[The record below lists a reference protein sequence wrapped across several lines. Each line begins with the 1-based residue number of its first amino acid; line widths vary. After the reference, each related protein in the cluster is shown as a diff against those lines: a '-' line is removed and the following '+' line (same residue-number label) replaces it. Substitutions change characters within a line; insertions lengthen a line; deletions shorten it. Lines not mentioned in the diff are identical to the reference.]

1 MAVAMDSLLEQ
12 DFIRVTEQAA
22 IAAAKTMGFGQRKYS
37 DQVAVEAMR
46 REMDTLPMDGRV
58 VIGEGER
65 DKAPMLFVGE
75 EVGALRGQDGVVR
88 VDIAVDPL
96 EGTNLCATG
105 SPDAIAVLA
114 AAERGGLLH
123 APDVY
128 MEKLVVGPTARGKI
142 HIDAPV
148 AENLRNIAGAFDR
161 RVSDLTVVVLNRPRH
176 EQLIADIRS
185 AGARIR
191 LISDGDLSAGISAAV
206 RGTGVHAVMGIGG
219 APEGVI
225 TAAAMRCLGGEIQA
239 RFKPNDS
246 DEEKK
251 EAQVERLGAL
261 GFHDLSRVYQ
271 TEDLAPGDE
280 ILFSCSGVTDGEL
293 LRGVRFFGGGS
304 RTSTLFM
311 SLSRKIIRFVDTI
324 HREQMTTPVRFL

>member
-1 MAVAMDSLLEQ
+1 MALDQMLEQ

-22 IAAAKTMGFGQRKYS
+22 IAAAKTMGFGDRRHS

-46 REMDTLPMDGRV
+46 KEMDLLPMDGRV

-65 DKAPMLFVGE
+65 DKAPMLYVGE
-75 EVGALRGQDGVVR
+75 ELGALRGKDGATG

-96 EGTNLCATG
+96 EGTNLCALG
-105 SPDAIAVLA
+105 SPDSIAVLA
-114 AAERGGLLH
+114 AAERGGLLY

-128 MEKLVVGPTARGKI
+128 MEKLVVGPTARGAV
-142 HIDAPV
+142 HIDAPP
-148 AENLRNIAGAFDR
+148 AENLRNIAAAFGR
-161 RVSDLTVVVLNRPRH
+161 KVSDLTIVVLDRPRH
-176 EQLIADIRS
+176 DQLIADIRT

-191 LISDGDLSAGISAAV
+191 LIPDGDLSAGISAAV

-239 RFKPNDS
+239 RLKATDAEQ
-246 DEEKK
+246 EERVK
-251 EAQVERLGAL
+251 AL
-261 GFHDLSRVYQ
+261 GFHDLSKIYK
-271 TEDLAPGDE
+271 TEDLAPGEE

-311 SLSRKIIRFVDTI
+311 SLSRKLIRFIDTI
-324 HREQMTTPVRFL
+324 HREQVTTPVRFL

>member
-1 MAVAMDSLLEQ
+1 MVLDHLLEQ

-22 IAAAKTMGFGQRKYS
+22 IAAAKTMGFGNRRHS

-46 REMDTLPMDGRV
+46 REMDSLPMKGRV

-65 DKAPMLFVGE
+65 DKAPMLYVGE
-75 EVGALRGQDGVVR
+75 ELGAMRGQAAAVE

-105 SPDAIAVLA
+105 APDSIAVLA

-123 APDVY
+123 APDIY
-128 MEKLVVGPTARGKI
+128 MEKIIVGPTARGSI
-142 HIDAPV
+142 QLDAPV
-148 AENLRNIAGAFDR
+148 AENLRNIAAAFGR
-161 RVSDLTVVVLNRPRH
+161 RVSDLTVVVLDRERH
-176 EQLIADIRS
+176 QQLIGDIRK

-191 LISDGDLSAGISAAV
+191 LIGDGDLSAGISAAV
-206 RGTGVHAVMGIGG
+206 RGTGVHAVFGIGG

-239 RFKPNDS
+239 RLKATN
-246 DEEKK
+246 EE
-251 EAQVERLGAL
+251 QQERARAFGID
-261 GFHDLSRVYQ
+261 DLNRIYR
-271 TEDLAPGDE
+271 TEDLAPGEE
-280 ILFSCSGVTDGEL
+280 ILFSSTGVTDGEL
-293 LRGVRFFGGGS
+293 LKGVRFFGGGS
-304 RTSTLFM
+304 RTTTLFM

-324 HREQMTTPVRFL
+324 HRDQVTTPVRFL

>member
-1 MAVAMDSLLEQ
+1 MALDHLLEQ
-12 DFIRVTEQAA
+12 EFIQVTEQAA
-22 IAAAKTMGFGQRKYS
+22 IASARTMGRGDRRHS

-46 REMDTLPMDGRV
+46 KEMDNLPMDGRI

-65 DKAPMLFVGE
+65 DKAPLLYTGE
-75 EVGALRGQDGVVR
+75 EVGKLRGQDGATA

-105 SPDAIAVLA
+105 APDAIAVLA
-114 AAERGGLLH
+114 ASERGGLLY

-128 MEKLVVGPTARGKI
+128 MDKIVVGPTARGSV

-148 AENLRNIAGAFDR
+148 AENLRNIAAAFGR
-161 RVSDLTVVVLNRPRH
+161 QVKDLTIVVLDRDRH
-176 EQLIADIRS
+176 QQLVEDIRQ

-191 LISDGDLSAGISAAV
+191 LIGDGDLSAGISAAV

-239 RFKPNDS
+239 RLKATND
-246 DEEKK
+246 EQAARLK
-251 EAQVERLGAL
+251 EL
-261 GFHDLSRVYQ
+261 GFEDVNKIYK
-271 TEDLAPGDE
+271 TEDLAPGEE
-280 ILFSCSGVTDGEL
+280 ILFSASGVTDGEL

-304 RTSTLFM
+304 RTTTLFM

-324 HREQMTTPVRFL
+324 HREQVTTPVRFI

>member
-1 MAVAMDSLLEQ
+1 
-12 DFIRVTEQAA
+12 
-22 IAAAKTMGFGQRKYS
+22 
-37 DQVAVEAMR
+37 
-46 REMDTLPMDGRV
+46 
-58 VIGEGER
+58 
-65 DKAPMLFVGE
+65 
-75 EVGALRGQDGVVR
+75 
-88 VDIAVDPL
+88 
-96 EGTNLCATG
+96 
-105 SPDAIAVLA
+105 
-114 AAERGGLLH
+114 
-123 APDVY
+123 
-128 MEKLVVGPTARGKI
+128 
-142 HIDAPV
+142 
-148 AENLRNIAGAFDR
+148 
-161 RVSDLTVVVLNRPRH
+161 VVLSRPRH
-176 EQLIADIRS
+176 EQLVADIRS

-251 EAQVERLGAL
+251 EAQEERLKAL
-261 GFHDLSRVYQ
+261 GFHDISKIYQ
-271 TEDLAPGDE
+271 TEDLAPGEE
-280 ILFSCSGVTDGEL
+280 ILFSSTGVTDGEL

-324 HREQMTTPVRFL
+324 HREQVTTPVRFL

>member
-1 MAVAMDSLLEQ
+1 MSLDSLLEQ
-12 DFIRVTEQAA
+12 EFIQVTEQAA
-22 IAAAKTMGFGQRKYS
+22 IASARTMGRGDRRHS

-46 REMDTLPMDGRV
+46 KEMDNLPMDGRI

-65 DKAPMLFVGE
+65 DKAPLLYTGE
-75 EVGALRGQDGVVR
+75 EVGKLRGQNGATA

-105 SPDAIAVLA
+105 APDAIAVLA
-114 AAERGGLLH
+114 ASERGGLLY

-128 MEKLVVGPTARGKI
+128 MDKIVVGPTARGTV

-148 AENLRNIAGAFDR
+148 AENLRNIAAAFGR
-161 RVSDLTVVVLNRPRH
+161 QVKDLTIVVLDRDRH
-176 EQLIADIRS
+176 KQLVEDIRQ

-191 LISDGDLSAGISAAV
+191 LIGDGDLSAGISAAV

-239 RFKPNDS
+239 RLKATN
-246 DEEKK
+246 EEQAARLK
-251 EAQVERLGAL
+251 EL
-261 GFHDLSRVYQ
+261 GFQDVNKIYK
-271 TEDLAPGDE
+271 TEDLAPGEE
-280 ILFSCSGVTDGEL
+280 ILFSASGVTDGEL

-304 RTSTLFM
+304 RTTTLFM

-324 HREQMTTPVRFL
+324 HREQVTTPVRFI

>member
-1 MAVAMDSLLEQ
+1 MALDHLLEQ

-22 IAAAKTMGFGQRKYS
+22 IAAAKTMGFGDRRHS

-46 REMDTLPMDGRV
+46 HEMDSLMMDGRV

-65 DKAPMLFVGE
+65 DKAPMLYVGE
-75 EVGALRGQDGVVR
+75 EVGALRGQDGATA

-114 AAERGGLLH
+114 AAERGGLLF

-128 MEKLVVGPTARGKI
+128 MDKIVVGPTARGSV

-148 AENLRNIAGAFDR
+148 AENLRNIANAFGR
-161 RVSDLTVVVLNRPRH
+161 KVSDLTVVVLDRPRH
-176 EQLIADIRS
+176 EQLIADIRG

-239 RFKPNDS
+239 RLKATDAEQ
-246 DEEKK
+246 EERVKSM
-251 EAQVERLGAL
+251 GY
-261 GFHDLSRVYQ
+261 HDLSRIYQ
-271 TEDLAPGDE
+271 TEDLAPGNE
-280 ILFSCSGVTDGEL
+280 ILFSSTGVTDGEL

-311 SLSRKIIRFVDTI
+311 SLSRRIIRFVDTI
-324 HREQMTTPVRFL
+324 HREQVTTPVRFL

>member
-1 MAVAMDSLLEQ
+1 MKMMMDHLLEQ

-22 IAAAKTMGFGQRKYS
+22 IAAAKTMGYGDRRHS
-37 DQVAVEAMR
+37 DYVAVEAMR
-46 REMDTLPMDGRV
+46 REMDTLAMDGRV

-65 DKAPMLFVGE
+65 DKAPMLYVGE
-75 EVGALRGQDGVVR
+75 EVGALRGQDGATG

-105 SPDAIAVLA
+105 SPDSISVLA
-114 AAERGGLLH
+114 ASERGGLLH

-128 MEKLVVGPTARGKI
+128 MEKIVVGPTARGTV
-142 HIDAPV
+142 HLDAPV
-148 AENLRNIAGAFDR
+148 PENLRNIAGAFGR
-161 RVSDLTVVVLNRPRH
+161 KVSDLTIVVLDRPRH
-176 EQLIADIRS
+176 EQLIADIRT

-206 RGTGVHAVMGIGG
+206 RGTGVHAVMGTGG

-239 RFKPNDS
+239 RLKATDAEQ
-246 DEEKK
+246 EER
-251 EAQVERLGAL
+251 VRSM
-261 GFHDLSRVYQ
+261 GFHDLSRIYK
-271 TEDLAPGDE
+271 TEDLAPGNE
-280 ILFSCSGVTDGEL
+280 ILFSSSGVTDGEL

-324 HREQMTTPVRFL
+324 HREQVTTPVRFL